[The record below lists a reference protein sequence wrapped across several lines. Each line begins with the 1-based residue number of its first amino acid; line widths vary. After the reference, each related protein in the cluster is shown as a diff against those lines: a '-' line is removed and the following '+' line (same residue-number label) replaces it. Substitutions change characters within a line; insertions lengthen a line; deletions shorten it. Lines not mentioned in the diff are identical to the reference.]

1 MLRKIG
7 ILVFMS
13 LVVMFC
19 TTSCHKGLGNSGS
32 ADNGEVLV
40 EHMMTKGI
48 GNGVVYR
55 VGLKGVNTTVSA
67 LYSDLY
73 SDVPLVPGYFNADGD
88 FIESSEWGLRAVAG
102 DYKLYIVY
110 PPEEDEA
117 VGYNYDDY
125 IGKRGYKVTRIPSDL
140 DLTGDTEDLIQ
151 KDGNWGT
158 KSVAAEDDFAFSEV
172 VDVTVDGVYLKRK
185 TESSSS
191 YIFDASTMTLKKK
204 RSKIKVTFKCGND
217 ISGVTLKSISI
228 NNIINE
234 GYYNPAE
241 QALYYDRNLE
251 SIKIYDNE
259 DGLFVGK
266 NAQAEIGDVEHYII
280 SMDYNEKDYNGEAIW
295 PQPVIAVNFKGA
307 EEALTT
313 PLAVNFL
320 PLHVYSIDITVNS
333 AKITIEVNTTH
344 WEDES
349 SDTSIADP
357 EQSWSIVINKPGW
370 IEKEE
375 IEDGIGQN

>member
-1 MLRKIG
+1 M
-7 ILVFMS
+7 VFMS

-19 TTSCHKGLGNSGS
+19 ATSCHKGLGNSGS

-73 SDVPLVPGYFNADGD
+73 SDAPLVPGYYDADGD

-102 DYKLYIVY
+102 DYKMFIVY
-110 PPEEDEA
+110 PPKEDEA
-117 VGYNYDDY
+117 VEYSYDDY
-125 IGKRGYKVTRIPSDL
+125 IGKRGYKVARIPSDF
-140 DLTGDTEDLIQ
+140 DFTGGTEDFSNSTG
-151 KDGNWGT
+151 KWPT
-158 KSVAAEDDFAFSEV
+158 KKLLTKAATGEDDFAFSEI
-172 VDVTVDGVYLKRK
+172 VDVTLDGVYLKRK
-185 TESSSS
+185 NESSTS

-204 RSKIKVTFKCGND
+204 RSKVKVTFKCGND
-217 ISGVTLKSISI
+217 ISGVTLESISI

-251 SIKIYDNE
+251 SIRIYENG

-266 NAQAEIGDVEHYII
+266 NSQADIGDAEHYIL
-280 SMDYNEKDYNGEAIW
+280 SMDYSERDYDGTAKW
-295 PQPVIAVNFKGA
+295 PQPEISVYFKGA
-307 EEALTT
+307 EETLTT
-313 PLAVNFL
+313 PLAINLL

-333 AKITIEVNTTH
+333 TQVSIDVSAAPWDEVHSGGTIEDQ
-344 WEDES
+344 ED
-349 SDTSIADP
+349 
-357 EQSWSIVINKPGW
+357 WNIVINTPGW
-370 IEKEE
+370 IEKGE